1 MDLVSSV
8 PSRIP
13 LGKPSLSEVLQL
25 LKRSH
30 HLNQSKLQKKNR
42 KSKYGCKNTK
52 NKNKN
57 KNNNYNNENDYND
70 NNGSST
76 TNNIDLIMN
85 TNDVIDK
92 PITFAD
98 DSTNKELNELE
109 KIKLYFSAVAEPC
122 KGCQKHYNRLGIRPW
137 TLIPD
142 ESKNMKYNE
151 NENQNENQSE
161 HKDKSK
167 DTHSSQTN
175 IRDEN
180 RDNENEVKRVG
191 TIKNEIEFGQNEEKL
206 KFSAADYTG
215 RYGIVKPDDLC
226 SAGYT
231 PTYNNDVS
239 INKNVENISI
249 PIPIPI
255 PRNVLYGLQR
265 CREILLRNS
274 HLLPR

>member
-25 LKRSH
+25 LKRNH
-30 HLNQSKLQKKNR
+30 HLNQSKLQKKKR

-52 NKNKN
+52 KKNKN
-57 KNNNYNNENDYND
+57 NNNNYNNENSDND
-70 NNGSST
+70 NFGSCT
-76 TNNIDLIMN
+76 TDNIDLIMN
-85 TNDVIDK
+85 TNDVIEK

-122 KGCQKHYNRLGIRPW
+122 KGCQKHYNRLGIKPW

-142 ESKNMKYNE
+142 ESKNIKCNE
-151 NENQNENQSE
+151 NGNENQNER
-161 HKDKSK
+161 KDISK

-180 RDNENEVKRVG
+180 CDNQNKVRVS
-191 TIKNEIEFGQNEEKL
+191 TIKNEIGFGRNEEKQ

-215 RYGIVKPDDLC
+215 RYGIIKPDYI
-226 SAGYT
+226 YT
-231 PTYNNDVS
+231 VHG
-239 INKNVENISI
+239 I
-249 PIPIPI
+249 
-255 PRNVLYGLQR
+255 LQH
-265 CREILLRNS
+265 IIMT
-274 HLLPR
+274 HQ